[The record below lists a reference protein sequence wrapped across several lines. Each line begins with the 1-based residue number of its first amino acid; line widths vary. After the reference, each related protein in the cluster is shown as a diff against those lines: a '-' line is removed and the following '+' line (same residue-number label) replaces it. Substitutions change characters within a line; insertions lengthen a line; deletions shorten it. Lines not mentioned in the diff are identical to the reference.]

1 MPYLM
6 FLNAAKIRRKIQT
19 AKGMAV
25 FFLTS
30 VFHCQKFGGVNKM
43 CYLCRR
49 KKREAVLQRSY

>member
-1 MPYLM
+1 M